1 MGLEVIPEAIPE
13 LQAVTGIR
21 RTAAMEVRAAAVEE
35 ARPIVL
41 SMAGLA
47 GQVDFQVVV
56 EVEVVLR
63 YRAEQQSE
71 EQVETE
77 VAVLCM

>member
-1 MGLEVIPEAIPE
+1 MVTRVAV
-13 LQAVTGIR
+13 QAHPVVTVTR
-21 RTAAMEVRAAAVEE
+21 RMACMVVRAAAVEE

-63 YRAEQQSE
+63 YRVELQSE
-71 EQVETE
+71 EREETE
-77 VAVLCM
+77 AEAQCT